1 MTTSQF
7 ACPHCNGRF
16 QVDNHSAGATLACPH
31 CGGRIAVPP
40 GLVNDPA
47 APLTVENPDLEQP
60 PAEPFVPFDFR
71 DEPSVPAQPKIEPE
85 EFIPRPA
92 AFQSHNA
99 PTAGA
104 AQSARDDPMPGG
116 IGGRRGSGQPVLMR
130 R

>member
-7 ACPHCNGRF
+7 ACPHCHGRF
-16 QVDNHSAGATLACPH
+16 QVDNRSAGATLACPH

-47 APLTVENPDLEQP
+47 APLTVENPAVEQP

-85 EFIPRPA
+85 EFLPNLLRFSRTTRQRRAQRSLLVMILCLAVLA
-92 AFQSHNA
+92 AA
-99 PTAGA
+99 V
-104 AQSARDDPMPGG
+104 
-116 IGGRRGSGQPVLMR
+116 VLASR
-130 R
+130 F